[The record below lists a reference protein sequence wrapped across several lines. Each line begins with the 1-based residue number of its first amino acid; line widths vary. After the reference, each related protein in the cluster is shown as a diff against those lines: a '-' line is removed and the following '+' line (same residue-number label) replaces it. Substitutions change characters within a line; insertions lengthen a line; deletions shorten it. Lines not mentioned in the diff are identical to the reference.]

1 MVWRQAKTDDDPWCP
16 PLPLC
21 TFSLCA
27 LSLSCS
33 HLSSC
38 TPLSSPLSSFSRCFI
53 YSLIVAHLYVVHLNH
68 THSNSFLPPSRVSP
82 TPTYGP
88 VLSTVPAAHRVQ
100 LVPLACTW
108 VQDPVLVAFRCCD
121 KASCP
126 KALTED
132 RVYFHSWFQWNGVH
146 HGGGGGIAAGSQSLK
161 LRDLIFN

>member
-1 MVWRQAKTDDDPWCP
+1 MVPAPP
-16 PLPLC
+16 PLYFLPVC
-21 TFSLCA
+21 SLA
-27 LSLSCS
+27 LLLSSLFLHPSLIASLLFLSLFY
-33 HLSSC
+33 LFFDSC
-38 TPLSSPLSSFSRCFI
+38 TPM
-53 YSLIVAHLYVVHLNH
+53 YVVHLNH

-88 VLSTVPAAHRVQ
+88 ILSTVPAAHRVQ

-121 KASCP
+121 KASYP

-161 LRDLIFN
+161 LRDHIFI